1 MTQVFGFNLN
11 SSQARTLLTEIL
23 QVLLSTE
30 HQTKKKMHGHSNKT
44 HNSQT
49 YFTFLCILLVISSS
63 LIPDV
68 FSTEKEGVIH
78 SPYKAFLFG
87 CLRRRICSLHQC
99 QHHVLTILL
108 N

>member
-1 MTQVFGFNLN
+1 MSHLRNPMTQVFGFNLN

-63 LIPDV
+63 LYQMY
-68 FSTEKEGVIH
+68 SRQKKRE
-78 SPYKAFLFG
+78 
-87 CLRRRICSLHQC
+87 
-99 QHHVLTILL
+99 
-108 N
+108 